1 LELPTWSL
9 NPNSKLETPNSKL
22 GEVFMEYAAFA
33 SFVALIV
40 SWMALPVG
48 NRPAV
53 ERKPSTARREMI
65 AAKA

>member
-1 LELPTWSL
+1 
-9 NPNSKLETPNSKL
+9 
-22 GEVFMEYAAFA
+22 MEYAAFA

-65 AAKA
+65 TAKA